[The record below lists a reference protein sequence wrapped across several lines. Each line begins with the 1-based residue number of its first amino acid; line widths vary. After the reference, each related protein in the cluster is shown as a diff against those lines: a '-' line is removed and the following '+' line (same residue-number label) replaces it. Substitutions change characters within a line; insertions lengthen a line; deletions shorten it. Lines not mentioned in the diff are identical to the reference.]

1 MSEARFKT
9 MRHIETLRNYLSL
22 CVKELLVRSE
32 QHDQSK
38 LQAPER
44 EVFDEYTPKLRGV
57 TYGSDTYKSYLK
69 EMQKALDHHY
79 SHNRHHPEHH
89 RNGIKDMN
97 LLDILEMLCDW
108 KAASMRHADGNILKS
123 IEINQAK
130 FGYSEDIRAILENTA
145 KWMDS
150 VQVIHHAS
158 ES

>member
-1 MSEARFKT
+1 MEDQRFKT

-32 QHDQSK
+32 QHDQTK
-38 LQAPER
+38 LQSPER
-44 EVFDEYTPKLRGV
+44 EIFDEYTPKLRGV
-57 TYGSDTYKSYLK
+57 TYGSAEYKSMMV
-69 EMQKALDHHY
+69 EMKKAIDHHNA
-79 SHNRHHPEHH
+79 HNRHHPEHH
-89 RNGIKDMN
+89 RNGIKDMT

-123 IEINQAK
+123 IEINQSR
-130 FGYSEDIRAILENTA
+130 FGYSEDLRAIMENTA

-150 VQVIHHAS
+150 QTVPNHAE